1 MFTTRTSRRA
11 IRCTVVSGRSHR
23 LVSRSAAHYISPVLT
38 RHLRPLVSGSA
49 AVNGL
54 MYGNL
59 PGLRMCAGDNV
70 VWYTFGL
77 GTEVDI
83 HGVFFEGNTFQRQ
96 KTTRDIVNV
105 FPHTTAVVTM
115 QPNTP
120 GESNRGCACA
130 EDASAER
137 LELFRLDF
145 MSTPLPRQTYQNV
158 RVHVTHSHRGQI

>member
-1 MFTTRTSRRA
+1 
-11 IRCTVVSGRSHR
+11 
-23 LVSRSAAHYISPVLT
+23 
-38 RHLRPLVSGSA
+38 
-49 AVNGL
+49 

-59 PGLRMCAGDNV
+59 LELRMCAGDNV

-105 FPHTTAVVTM
+105 FPHTTAVVAM

-120 GESNRGCACA
+120 GESNCPTTGARA
-130 EDASAER
+130 
-137 LELFRLDF
+137 LT
-145 MSTPLPRQTYQNV
+145 TPQQSYLN
-158 RVHVTHSHRGQI
+158 SSGLIS

>member
-1 MFTTRTSRRA
+1 
-11 IRCTVVSGRSHR
+11 
-23 LVSRSAAHYISPVLT
+23 
-38 RHLRPLVSGSA
+38 
-49 AVNGL
+49 
-54 MYGNL
+54 
-59 PGLRMCAGDNV
+59 MCAGDNV

-77 GTEVDI
+77 GTEVDV

-120 GESNRGCACA
+120 GESNRRCACT
-130 EDASAER
+130 EDASAEL

-145 MSTPLPRQTYQNV
+145 MSTPLPRQTYHNV